1 MSELK
6 VAGKAD
12 TDKVNVLE
20 TSTIKEK
27 HGILYWDNGRD
38 TFRTKSLLS
47 KVPSY

>member
-12 TDKVNVLE
+12 AHKVNVLE
-20 TSTIKEK
+20 TRTVKEK
-27 HGILYWDNGRD
+27 HGIFYWDNGRD
-38 TFRTKSLLS
+38 TFRTRSLPS